1 MKVNLKCFSSLAE
14 NASCTFSNGTVYDL
28 NDGQTVRDLARQ
40 AGVAGENIKI
50 VFVNQRKSRL
60 DRVLRD
66 GDRVGMAPA
75 VGGM

>member
-14 NASCTFSNGTVYDL
+14 NAECTFRGSSEYEMENGKTVE
-28 NDGQTVRDLARQ
+28 DLARQ

-50 VFVNQRKSRL
+50 VFVNHRKSRL
-60 DRVLRD
+60 DTVLRD
-66 GDRVGMAPA
+66 GDHIGIAPA